1 VILPGGLNIPGGVY
15 FPGGV
20 IIPIY
25 KGPIAQPTDIFLP
38 PLTVL
43 PSPVAL
49 PPDGIWLPGG
59 GTLPDLTPIPPGWF
73 SEPELPAGTTLQG
86 GAIFPQGGAELI
98 RRIIIRI
105 IIGNPFPVDSPIGN
119 RL

>member
-1 VILPGGLNIPGGVY
+1 VY

-25 KGPIAQPTDIFLP
+25 EDPIIQPTDLYLP
-38 PLTVL
+38 SLTTL

-49 PPDGIWLPGG
+49 PTDGIWLPGG
-59 GTLPDLTPIPPGWF
+59 GTLPTLEAIPPGWF
-73 SEPELPAGTTLQG
+73 LGPELPAGTTLQG
-86 GAIFPQGGAELI
+86 GAIFPQGGAEVI

-105 IIGNPFPVDSPIGN
+105 IVGDPLPLDPPLGN